1 MQKQKDMEDIM
12 LKSHRDFI
20 AGLGKSISILEKDIS
35 EAGEM
40 ENSCTDEWCLAM
52 ATVRGARALGFGEGS
67 GDGTAD
73 EPTEPEADVATERR
87 AILDRLARHEIGAD
101 EAATAIRSL
110 GRA

>member
-40 ENSCTDEWCLAM
+40 ENSCTDEWC
-52 ATVRGARALGFGEGS
+52 
-67 GDGTAD
+67 
-73 EPTEPEADVATERR
+73 R
-87 AILDRLARHEIGAD
+87 AIENYID
-101 EAATAIRSL
+101 ELHKSVYSISEPRWATPEDSRKIKDLRNRIKKLYKRYILITA
-110 GRA
+110 